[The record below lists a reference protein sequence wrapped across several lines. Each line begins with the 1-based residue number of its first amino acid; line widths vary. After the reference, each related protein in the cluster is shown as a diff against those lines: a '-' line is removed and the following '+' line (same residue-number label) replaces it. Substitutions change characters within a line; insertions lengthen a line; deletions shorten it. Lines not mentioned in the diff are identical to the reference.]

1 LPPRLPTRFGITRH
15 VPLYLRT
22 MNADGDRRRLAINQ
36 SELSATQGDQRL
48 AFRLAF
54 LLARVCVA
62 HARHPRTTD

>member
-48 AFRLAF
+48 AF